1 MKKKYS
7 VYRSKVIIYKD
18 VSMCLNKEPRRLFFV
33 FINEDDELSE
43 YEKSLIYPIECI
55 YNVRFIGDSWCNSEP
70 PSPSFM
76 EKIEYCGEVD
86 SIYDIDFDT

>member
-7 VYRSKVIIYKD
+7 VYRSKVIYGFSD
-18 VSMCLNKEPRRLFFV
+18 LRRLFFV

-43 YEKSLIYPIECI
+43 YEKSIIYPIECV
-55 YNVRFIGDSWCNSEP
+55 YNARFIGDSWCNGEP

-76 EKIEYCGEVD
+76 EKLEYCGEVD
-86 SIYDIDFDT
+86 SIYDIDFDA

>member
-43 YEKSLIYPIECI
+43 YEKSLIYPIECV
-55 YNVRFIGDSWCNSEP
+55 YNYRFIGDSWYSEP
-70 PSPSFM
+70 PSQRFM
-76 EKIEYCGEVD
+76 EKLEYCGEVD
-86 SIYDIDFDT
+86 SIYDIDFDA